1 MAKIVEYIAAGHT
14 DVVLYKTLA
23 LMILLGLVGSVV
35 FHEISALTAHH
46 LAFRL
51 IEDTR
56 KELART
62 FSRLSMGEIEKKQ
75 RRMDIAHGADAG
87 QDGSHHCPQLET
99 IRNADQIVVLDKG
112 CH

>member
-1 MAKIVEYIAAGHT
+1 MAKIVEYIATGHT
-14 DVVLYKTLA
+14 DLVLYKTPA
-23 LMILLGLVGSVV
+23 LLILLGLAGSVV

-51 IEDTR
+51 SEDTR

-75 RRMDIAHGADAG
+75 RRISPAEASGKQFVKGISSPSNTMDNLWTILYSAD
-87 QDGSHHCPQLET
+87 
-99 IRNADQIVVLDKG
+99 
-112 CH
+112 